1 MCPFILE
8 QVMFMKLC
16 VSMRT
21 SPILGMNSAVMQEVD
36 HQKEFLYLDVQ
47 SCVNLEQ
54 TSIDGIK
61 CVQPNCGL
69 DAQ

>member
-1 MCPFILE
+1 
-8 QVMFMKLC
+8 
-16 VSMRT
+16 
-21 SPILGMNSAVMQEVD
+21 MNSAVMQEVD
-36 HQKEFLYLDVQ
+36 HKKEFLCLDVQ